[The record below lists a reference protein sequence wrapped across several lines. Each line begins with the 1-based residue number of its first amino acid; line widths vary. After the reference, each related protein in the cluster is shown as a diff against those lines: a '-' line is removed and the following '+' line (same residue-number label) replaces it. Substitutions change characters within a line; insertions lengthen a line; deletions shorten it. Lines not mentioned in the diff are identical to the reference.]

1 MHAIFSNGAVVALCD
16 NPRWVRVKPESGA
29 WIQTNKDH
37 AEALA
42 VNGKLYNINGGTAAG
57 DAPQAIVTEEDGGE
71 YIFQA
76 RATIQRN
83 REDSDAS
90 FVVLEDTMCDLD
102 AITDARVTAVEDAI
116 CDLDMAI
123 NGGGAGA

>member
-123 NGGGAGA
+123 NGGGAVA